1 MSEVPASLED
11 AITQSRTA
19 IQQAIAAGYGR
30 LQIEIL
36 IPELKPM
43 AVAKN
48 LLMDFPIAEWLPTP
62 SKVFFADAGAGALA
76 RRDWAGANFSI
87 YGLKEL
93 KAEVMP
99 EDQSFVMIAP
109 TPVDV
114 EEVERLCNN
123 AGERPFIL
131 LNPRLEDVST
141 VGIGYTAR
149 QLRERFLKTFEPGYY
164 LRPMD
169 NLVLIRNY
177 PAPWQVWLEKEGD
190 FQVIGEEFF
199 KPDSEA
205 IERILQ
211 AAQPNR
217 RSGPGYLQEFKR
229 ILRALNR

>member
-11 AITQSRTA
+11 AIAQSRTA
-19 IQQAIAAGYGR
+19 TQQAIAAGYGR

-43 AVAKN
+43 AVAQT
-48 LLMDFPIAEWLPTP
+48 LLLDYPIAEWLPMP
-62 SKVFFADAGAGALA
+62 CKVFFADAGAGALA
-76 RRDWAGANFSI
+76 RRDWAGADFSI

-99 EDQSFVMIAP
+99 EDQSFVMVAP

-114 EEVERLCNN
+114 EEVERLCNE

-131 LNPRLEDVST
+131 LNPRLEDVGT

-169 NLVLIRNY
+169 NLVLLRNY
-177 PAPWQVWLEKEGD
+177 PAPWQVWLEQSGG
-190 FQVIGEEFF
+190 FQLIGEEFL
-199 KPDSEA
+199 KPDSETL
-205 IERILQ
+205 ERILRS
-211 AAQPNR
+211 AQPNR
-217 RSGPGYLQEFKR
+217 RTGAGFLGEFKR
-229 ILRALNR
+229 ILRALNQ